1 MNEPTKAAGGAVGE
15 NRLAVL
21 AGEINFIKEQARDAI
36 QQMAFRSA
44 VEIGRRLVEAKEQV
58 AHGEWGAWL
67 EENVQYSQDTATRFM
82 NIYRGFAVNGNSAP
96 VRNLTFT
103 QAVALLGI
111 KDAGEREAF
120 MSEKHEVTDRS
131 GETSM
136 KSVEDMSKRE
146 LEKAIR
152 ELNQTKANLEATKNV
167 LRTTETKL
175 DEKDAEVEAARK
187 ERDEANQQS
196 EFMKE
201 HYNKQREESD
211 RLRKAYIDETRKTSE
226 LERRMREKGESD
238 DTKASIESLQQ
249 MNHSLRE
256 KLRQKDEELL
266 NRPERETVVTKEVV
280 PEDYER
286 LKAENASMGK
296 RLAEYEAHT
305 QGLSLQEYAENSDDD
320 DIRQYTK
327 TLDEETAAAKQVR
340 DVLRALECLPSD
352 EAEMREL
359 ARCYMDWSV
368 RRDETR
374 EDAQNTIL
382 RAQRKLDALAE
393 QFGMGPKL
401 KVVK

>member
-1 MNEPTKAAGGAVGE
+1 MNEPMKAAGGAVGE

-67 EENVQYSQDTATRFM
+67 EENVSYSERTAQNFM
-82 NIYRGFAVNGNSAP
+82 SIYKGYVVNGKTQP
-96 VRNLTFT
+96 VADLNFT
-103 QAVALLGI
+103 QALALLGI

-120 MSEKHEVTDRS
+120 MAEKHEVTDRS

-167 LRTTETKL
+167 LRTTESKL
-175 DEKDAEVEAARK
+175 GEKDAEIEAAKK
-187 ERDEANQQS
+187 ERDDANQQS

-280 PEDYER
+280 PDDYNDIKEGNAILR
-286 LKAENASMGK
+286 RQVAEL
-296 RLAEYEAHT
+296 RAHA
-305 QGLSLQEYAENSDDD
+305 QGMSLQEYAQKDEKH
-320 DIRQYTK
+320 REFVK
-327 TLDEETAAAKQVR
+327 TVDEEYASAKRIRSILSTLVQIQMH
-340 DVLRALECLPSD
+340 
-352 EAEMREL
+352 EAEI
-359 ARCYMDWSV
+359 
-368 RRDETR
+368 R
-374 EDAQNTIL
+374 EDARCFLKVSSDREETLADAQDTVRKAKRGIEIL
-382 RAQRKLDALAE
+382 EEA
-393 QFGMGPKL
+393 FFTSSPL